1 MTTKPPIAISKTRD
15 ASEQLAKFPEF
26 PPRDDMQNTKYIYS
40 ASIITALMNYLGESD
55 TVYVGSEIPLGWDA
69 SVRKGTL
76 VPDLMVALNCDAARM
91 DAQDGYEMRS
101 QPHPPEFV
109 LEVASVHTAERDYTE
124 KREGYADY
132 GVSEYWRFDPTDGG
146 RYPAGLAGDRLVG
159 GAYVPIELEYYGANN
174 KRGYSEELKLYVCWE
189 DGELRLYD
197 PMSENY
203 LRTHEE
209 SEARVAA
216 ESEARRT
223 EAARADYADAR
234 ADYADARA
242 DAETRARRAEA
253 ARADEAEARAEA
265 EAEARRIEA
274 TARTEAEARADAEAE
289 ARRQS
294 DALIR
299 QLQEQLAQQ
308 RRDAN

>member
-1 MTTKPPIAISKTRD
+1 MTTKPIGITKPRD
-15 ASEQLAKFPEF
+15 AYEGLAKFPEF

-40 ASIITALMNYLGESD
+40 QSIITALMNFLGESD
-55 TVYVGSEIPLGWDA
+55 SVYVGSEIPLGWDA

-76 VPDLMVALNCDAARM
+76 VPDLMVALHCDASRM

-101 QPHPPEFV
+101 QPNPPEFV

-124 KREGYADY
+124 KRDGYAGY
-132 GVSEYWRFDPTDGG
+132 GVSEYWRFDPTDGR

-159 GAYVPIELEYYGANN
+159 GEYVPIELEYYGANN
-174 KRGYSEELKLYVCWE
+174 KRGYSDALKLYVCWE
-189 DGELRLYD
+189 DGMLRLYD

-209 SEARVAA
+209 SEARAADEVAA
-216 ESEARRT
+216 RADAE
-223 EAARADYADAR
+223 ARADYADAR
-234 ADYADARA
+234 ASYADARVGIEA
-242 DAETRARRAEA
+242 NARRAEA

-265 EAEARRIEA
+265 EATRADEAI
-274 TARTEAEARADAEAE
+274 ARANAEAE

-308 RRDAN
+308 RRDG